1 MNKISIIPI
10 MTCFNN
16 NYVIPASVAI
26 YSILENSSKDYMYE
40 FYILH
45 SDISESNKQK
55 LVENIKIFSNA
66 NLTFINMENKFAD
79 LFKNTSCKGHFS
91 KEMYYKF
98 LPAEI
103 FPQYEKMIIT
113 DVDVVFKKDI
123 SQMFND
129 FNINDDY
136 YLSASLQIY
145 PKDLYKKAMQ
155 KFSKIYKNE
164 DLNAIFFAGGFY
176 IFNLRKMREDKIV
189 NKFISFAQKNSRWLT
204 SPEQTTIS
212 LVCYP
217 KIKEMSSN
225 ALVSTCMY
233 DYYNDKNFEKAML
246 QSKEEVIYALENPI
260 QLHYAGSLKPW
271 KNPSVTKAS
280 IWYEYL
286 AKTNFYE
293 EQIQKLTFKPEIS
306 KKIFKIQNKKMKK
319 KITCLINIE
328 NLP

>member
-1 MNKISIIPI
+1 MNNISIIPI

-45 SDISESNKQK
+45 SDISERNQQK
-55 LVENIKIFSNA
+55 LVENIKKFSNA

-79 LFKNTSCKGHFS
+79 LFKNTRHQGHFS

-103 FPQYEKMIIT
+103 FPQYEKIIIT
-113 DVDVVFKKDI
+113 DVDVVFTGDI
-123 SQMFND
+123 STVYTEFDIKQGD
-129 FNINDDY
+129 
-136 YLSASLQIY
+136 YLSACIQVCHKNKY
-145 PKDLYKKAMQ
+145 EKAMRAYL
-155 KFSKIYKNE
+155 KVWTKEEFDICMR
-164 DLNAIFFAGGFY
+164 AGGFY
-176 IFNLRKMREDKIV
+176 VFNLQKMRTDNIV
-189 NKFISFAQKNSRWLT
+189 EKFITFAQNNTNKLLA
-204 SPEQTTIS
+204 PEQDCIS
-212 LVCYP
+212 LVCHP
-217 KIKEMSSN
+217 KIHKMKPN
-225 ALVSTCMY
+225 ALVST
-233 DYYNDKNFEKAML
+233 
-246 QSKEEVIYALENPI
+246 VIYEQFKNKDYENSILYDKEQVINALQNPV
-260 QLHYAGSLKPW
+260 QLHYAGSIKPW
-271 KNPSVTKAS
+271 KNPSVTKAG

-306 KKIFKIQNKKMKK
+306 KKIFKIQSGKMKK
-319 KITCLINIE
+319 RITCLINIE